1 MHVILWR
8 FRAVPGREAEFE
20 AAYGDDGA
28 WVRLFRTDPGF
39 LGSELMRGTDG
50 VYLAVDRWVSR
61 DAYRAFRDDRADA
74 YAEMDARCEALT
86 LEEAFI
92 GAVEA

>member
-8 FRAVPGREAEFE
+8 FRAVPGLEAEFE

-28 WVRLFRTDPGF
+28 WVRLFRTGRGF

-50 VYLAVDRWVSR
+50 TYLAIDRWVSE
-61 DAYRAFRDDRADA
+61 DDYRAFRDAHAEA
-74 YAEMDARCEALT
+74 YAAIDLRCEALT
-86 LEEAFI
+86 VEETLI
-92 GAVEA
+92 GSVEA